1 MALFQTER
9 YDPSAA
15 PEMQWNFPV
24 TAGSYEV
31 RLGFAEIYSGTQSV
45 GARVFDVS
53 IENTV
58 VLDNYDIFADVGS
71 NKAVV
76 KSFSITSDAN
86 LDIDFGHVVENP
98 TIKSIEILATG
109 RTNELSVSPTSLD
122 FGSTAVGTTQSKT
135 VQVTNLGSSGDPS
148 IVIDQTS
155 ITGTDAPQFSDTFDD
170 AGNVTLAPGA
180 STTISV
186 SFTPASA
193 GAKSATLQ
201 IAHSGTNSPVTVVL
215 TGTGS
220 TLAGAWESRASS
232 GPARQEVSY
241 LQVGGKFY
249 LAGGSTTH
257 EVYNPATN
265 SWSTIAPLPQQL
277 DHIQGVEVAG
287 LIYYI
292 GGLQQWPGPNVDTVY
307 IYNPAT
313 NTFKQGAPMPRGRG
327 AGGVAVYG
335 GKIYYAGGLNNSVAV
350 PWFDVY
356 DPAANTWTQL
366 PDMPTARDHF
376 HAAVVNGKFY
386 AIGGRNVQINATTTV
401 NQAFDFATA
410 KWISGLAP
418 LPTARGGFGAA
429 ALGDEVLII
438 GGEGNNQTYHTVE
451 AYNTVTNTWRKL
463 ADMPTARHGIQAA
476 VCNGGVYIAAGG
488 LTQGG
493 GNPTDI
499 HEVFFLNGAKPCTS
513 SGSIGFGKSKLTGAS
528 ATRVTS
534 LQFGPD
540 GRLYAAQQNGLINV
554 YTVARTG
561 PNSYSVTATEKITA
575 VQTIPNHN
583 DDGAVNTSVTNRQ
596 VTGILVTGTATS
608 PVLYVTSS
616 DPRIGAG
623 ASGTDT
629 NLDTNSGIIS
639 RLTWNGTSWQKQ
651 DLVRGLPR
659 SEENHSPNGLQLDPA
674 SNTLYVAVGG
684 LTNQGAP
691 SNNFAL
697 LPEYA
702 LSAAVLK
709 VDLAAIGSGTYDLPT
724 LDDETRAGTADA
736 GDPFGGD
743 NAKNQAK
750 LVSNGPVQ
758 VQAAG
763 FRNPYDLVITKS
775 GRMYTIDNGAN
786 AGWGDVPKQEG
797 PSGTCTNG
805 VNEPGTTDSD
815 GLHLITGT
823 GYYGGHPN
831 PTRGNKANTF
841 NAGNPQSP
849 VPVANPVE
857 CDYRKPG
864 LEDGALTTFG
874 YSTNGIAEYTASN
887 FGGAMKGDL
896 LTASYNNTLYRLKLD
911 ATGTVV
917 TLKDALFTT
926 VDNTPL
932 DVTAQGDGG
941 PFPGTVWVGDV
952 ATGSITVFEPNDFT
966 GGTPTCTRLDDPSL
980 DEDADGYS
988 NADEIDNGT
997 DPCSAGDVPPDYD
1010 RDFISNLNDPD
1021 DDNDSLPDTSDPFAV
1036 DPNNGSTTTL
1046 PVSYTWDNN
1055 APNPGGILGLGF
1067 TGLMTNGNANY
1078 ESLFNPGNMTG
1089 GGAAG
1094 VLTIDKAAD
1103 GDALGS
1109 ANTQKYGFQFGVK
1122 SPSSGTFTA
1131 HTRIAAP
1138 FAGLTPQ
1145 DNQSMGLFLGSGD
1158 QDNYVKVVTFA
1169 NGGAGGVQALKEVGG
1184 VAATPSSSNVTLP
1197 GPDGVDLYLTVDVA
1211 AATVQPSYAVLNN
1224 GVSGPVTKVGA
1235 PLSIPSTWLTRTS
1248 TGLAVGIISTSAGPA
1263 PEFPATWDLIEV
1275 TSGPPADAT
1284 SPTITDVSPRDG
1296 ATDVAPSAT
1305 AMATFSE
1312 AMDATTLTA
1321 TTFTLIKQGTTTP
1334 VPAAVTYDGATK
1346 TAILDPTADLDAGG
1360 NYGVTVKGGSNGAKD
1375 VAGNPLATDKTWSFS
1390 VAAAP
1395 PPAPLAQDT
1404 FTRTLTGSWGTADIG
1419 GAWSVLAGNASNF
1432 AVNGSKGTIV
1442 TPTKSVEQVAQLGS
1456 VSVRDVDY
1464 RVETTF
1470 PTTVTANGN
1479 GRGLFNFLLLRRQT
1493 GGAYYRVGLYLTPA
1507 GKVLIRGQT
1516 NTGTSLFAD
1525 VDTGLGFTAGDT
1537 IALRVQAEGANPTT
1551 IRAKAWKAGTAEP
1564 SAWTVTTTN
1573 TTTALQAAGTL
1584 GIRTL
1589 NSSATVTTLSYDNL
1603 RAERLS
1609 GA

>member
-9 YDPSAA
+9 WDASSA
-15 PEMQWNFPV
+15 PEMQWRFPV

-31 RLGFAEIYSGTQSV
+31 RLAFAETYSGTQTV
-45 GARVFDVS
+45 GARIFDVS
-53 IENTV
+53 IEGTT
-58 VLDNYDIFADVGS
+58 VLDNYDVFGDVGGY
-71 NKAVV
+71 KGVV
-76 KSFSITSDAN
+76 KSFTVSSDAS
-86 LDIDFGHVVENP
+86 LDITFGHVVQNP
-98 TIKSIEILATG
+98 AIKGIEIVSTGGPNQLAA
-109 RTNELSVSPTSLD
+109 SPTSLD
-122 FGSTAVGTTQSKT
+122 FGTMAVGATNSKSL
-135 VQVTNLGSSGDPS
+135 QLTNLGGTGDPS
-148 IVIDQTS
+148 IVVDQTI
-155 ITGTDAPQFSDTFDD
+155 ITGTDALQFADTFDD
-170 AGNVTLAPGA
+170 AANVTLAPGA

-193 GAKSATLQ
+193 GTKSASLQ
-201 IAHSGTNSPVTVVL
+201 IAHSGSNSPVAVAL

-220 TLAGAWESRASS
+220 SLAGAWESRASS

-249 LAGGSTTH
+249 LAGGSTAH

-265 SWSTIAPLPQQL
+265 AWSAIAPLPQQL

-327 AGGVAVYG
+327 AGGVAAYG

-350 PWFDVY
+350 PWFDAY

-386 AIGGRNVQINATTTV
+386 AIGGRNVQINAMTTV
-401 NQAFDFATA
+401 NQAFDFAA
-410 KWISGLAP
+410 GKWTSGLAP

-438 GGEGNNQTYHTVE
+438 GGEGNGQTYHAVE

-493 GNPTDI
+493 SNPTDV
-499 HEVFFLNGAKPCTS
+499 HQVFFLNGAKPCTT
-513 SGSIGFGKSKLTGAS
+513 SGSIGFGKSKLAGAA

-534 LQFGPD
+534 VQFGPD

-575 VQTIPNHN
+575 VQAISNHN
-583 DDGAVNTSVTNRQ
+583 DNGAINTSVTNRQ
-596 VTGILVTGTATS
+596 VTGILVTGTAAS

-639 RLTWNGTSWQKQ
+639 RLTWNSTSWQKQ

-659 SEENHSPNGLQLDPA
+659 SEENHSPNGMQLDPA
-674 SNTLYVAVGG
+674 SNILYVAVGG
-684 LTNQGAP
+684 LTNKGAP

-702 LSAAVLK
+702 LSAAILK
-709 VDLAAIGSGTYDLPT
+709 VDLSAIGSGTYDLPT
-724 LDDETRAGTADA
+724 LDDETRAGTTDA
-736 GDPFGGD
+736 GDPFGGN

-758 VQAAG
+758 VHAAG
-763 FRNPYDLVITKS
+763 FRNPYDLVITKA

-786 AGWGDVPKQEG
+786 AGWGEVPKQEG
-797 PSGTCTNG
+797 PGGTCTNEA
-805 VNEPGTTDSD
+805 NEPGTTDSD
-815 GLHLITGT
+815 SLHFVTGT

-841 NAGNPQSP
+841 NPSNPQSP
-849 VPVANPVE
+849 VSEGNPVE

-864 LEDGALTTFG
+864 LEDGALTTFVP
-874 YSTNGIAEYTASN
+874 STNGITEYTASN

-896 LTASYNNTLYRLKLD
+896 LAAAHNNTIYRLKLD
-911 ATGTVV
+911 ATGTEV
-917 TLKDALFTT
+917 TVKDALFAT
-926 VDNTPL
+926 VDSTPL
-932 DVTAQGDGG
+932 DVIAQGDGG

-952 ATGSITVFEPNDFT
+952 VSGSITIFEPNDFT
-966 GGTPTCTRLDDPSL
+966 GGTPTCTRQDDPSL

-997 DPCSAGDVPPDYD
+997 DPCSAGDLPPDAD
-1010 RDFISNLNDPD
+1010 HDFKSNLNDPD

-1036 DPNNGSTTTL
+1036 DPNNGTTTTL
-1046 PVSYTWDNN
+1046 PVRYTWDNN
-1055 APNPGGILGLGF
+1055 APSAGGILGLGF
-1067 TGLMTNGNANY
+1067 TGLMSNGSANY
-1078 ESLFNPGNMTG
+1078 ESLFNPADMTG

-1094 VLTIDKAAD
+1094 VLTVDKVAD

-1109 ANTQKYGFQFGVK
+1109 TNTQKYGLQFGVK
-1122 SPSSGTFTA
+1122 PPSNGTFTV

-1145 DNQSMGLFLGSGD
+1145 DDQSMGLFLGTGD

-1169 NGGAGGVQALKEVGG
+1169 NGGAGGIQARKEVGG

-1197 GPDGVDLYLTVDVA
+1197 GPDGVDLHLTVDVA
-1211 AATVQPSYAVLNN
+1211 AATVQPSYAVINN
-1224 GVSGPVTKVGA
+1224 GVSGPVTNLGGPVA
-1235 PLSIPSTWLTRTS
+1235 IPSAWLGGTS

-1275 TSGPPADAT
+1275 TSG
-1284 SPTITDVSPRDG
+1284 G
-1296 ATDVAPSAT
+1296 GGGG
-1305 AMATFSE
+1305 
-1312 AMDATTLTA
+1312 
-1321 TTFTLIKQGTTTP
+1321 GT
-1334 VPAAVTYDGATK
+1334 
-1346 TAILDPTADLDAGG
+1346 
-1360 NYGVTVKGGSNGAKD
+1360 
-1375 VAGNPLATDKTWSFS
+1375 S
-1390 VAAAP
+1390 VAS
-1395 PPAPLAQDT
+1395 DT
-1404 FTRTLTGSWGTADIG
+1404 FTRTLTGAWGTADVG
-1419 GAWSVLAGNASNF
+1419 GAWSVLAGSASNF
-1432 AVNGSKGTIV
+1432 AVNGSKGTVV
-1442 TPTKSVEQVAQLGS
+1442 TPTKSVQQLAHLVS
-1456 VSVRDVDY
+1456 ASVRDIDY
-1464 RVETTF
+1464 RVDTTF
-1470 PTTVTANGN
+1470 PTAVTARGSK
-1479 GRGLFNFLLLRRQT
+1479 GLFSSLVLRHQAS
-1493 GGAYYRVGLYLTPA
+1493 GADYRVGLFLTGT
-1507 GKVLIRGQT
+1507 GKVFIRGQT
-1516 NTGTSLFAD
+1516 STGTNVFAD
-1525 VDTGLGFTAGDT
+1525 ADTGLTFTPGDT
-1537 IALRVQAEGANPTT
+1537 FVLRVQAEGANPTT
-1551 IRAKAWKAGTAEP
+1551 IRAKVWRAGAAEP
-1564 SAWTVTTTN
+1564 SAWMVTASDITA
-1573 TTTALQAAGTL
+1573 ALQTAGTL

-1589 NSSATVTTLSYDNL
+1589 NSSSTVTTLSFDNL
-1603 RAERLS
+1603 RADRIS

>member
-9 YDPSAA
+9 WDASST
-15 PEMQWNFPV
+15 PEMQWHFPV

-31 RLGFAEIYSGTQSV
+31 RLAFAETYSGTQSV

-53 IENTV
+53 IEGKT
-58 VLDNYDIFADVGS
+58 VLDNYDIFGDVGGY
-71 NKAVV
+71 KGVV
-76 KSFSITSDAN
+76 KSFTVSSDAS
-86 LDIDFGHVVENP
+86 LDIAFGHVVQNP
-98 TIKSIEILATG
+98 AIKGIEVASAGGPNQLAA
-109 RTNELSVSPTSLD
+109 SPPSLD
-122 FGSTAVGTTQSKT
+122 FGTMTVGVTNSKSL
-135 VQVTNLGSSGDPS
+135 QLTNLGGTGDPS
-148 IVIDQTS
+148 IVVDQTS
-155 ITGTDAPQFSDTFDD
+155 ITGTDALQFADTFDD
-170 AGNVTLAPGA
+170 AANVTLAPGA

-186 SFTPASA
+186 NFTPASA
-193 GAKSATLQ
+193 GAKLATLQ
-201 IAHSGTNSPVTVVL
+201 IAHSGSNSPVAVAL

-220 TLAGAWESRASS
+220 SLAGAWESRAPS

-241 LQVGGKFY
+241 VQVGGKFY

-265 SWSTIAPLPQQL
+265 AWSTIAPLPQQL

-292 GGLQQWPGPNVDTVY
+292 GGLQQWPGPNVNTVY

-313 NTFKQGAPMPRGRG
+313 NTFQQGAPMPRGRG
-327 AGGVAVYG
+327 AGSVAVYG
-335 GKIYYAGGLNNSVAV
+335 GKIYYAGGLNNSVAA

-386 AIGGRNVQINATTTV
+386 AIGGRNVQIDATTTV
-401 NQAFDFATA
+401 NQLFDFAA
-410 KWISGLAP
+410 GKWTSGLAP

-438 GGEGNNQTYHTVE
+438 GGEGNGQTYRTVE
-451 AYNTVTNTWRKL
+451 AYNIVTNTWRKL

-493 GNPTDI
+493 GSPTDV

-513 SGSIGFGKSKLTGAS
+513 SATPVGFGKSTLGGAT

-554 YTVARTG
+554 YTTARTG

-575 VQTIPNHN
+575 VQAIPNHN
-583 DDGAVNTSVTNRQ
+583 DNGAVNTSVINRQ

-623 ASGTDT
+623 AAGTDT

-659 SEENHSPNGLQLDPA
+659 SEENHSPNGMQLDPVD
-674 SNTLYVAVGG
+674 NILYVAVGG
-684 LTNQGAP
+684 LTNKGAP

-702 LSAAVLK
+702 LSAAILK
-709 VDLAAIGSGTYDLPT
+709 VDLSAIGSGTYDLPT
-724 LDDETRAGTADA
+724 LDDETRAGTTDA

-758 VQAAG
+758 VHAAG
-763 FRNPYDLVITKS
+763 FRNPYDLLITKS

-786 AGWGDVPKQEG
+786 AGWGEVPKQEG
-797 PSGTCTNG
+797 PGGTCTNE

-815 GLHLITGT
+815 GLHFATGT

-841 NAGNPQSP
+841 NATNPQSP
-849 VPVANPVE
+849 VATASPVE

-864 LEDGALTTFG
+864 AEDGALTTFG
-874 YSTNGIAEYTASN
+874 ASTNGLAEYTASN
-887 FGGAMKGDL
+887 FGGVLKGDL
-896 LTASYNNTLYRLKLD
+896 LAASYDNKLYRMKLD
-911 ATGTVV
+911 ATGTEVI
-917 TLKDALFTT
+917 LKDALFST
-926 VDNTPL
+926 VGSTPL
-932 DVTAQGDGG
+932 DVTALGDGG
-941 PFPGTVWVGDV
+941 PFPGTIWVGDIV
-952 ATGSITVFEPNDFT
+952 NGSITIFEPNDY
-966 GGTPTCTRLDDPSL
+966 GAGTPTCTGTDSTTL

-988 NADEIDNGT
+988 NADELDNGT
-997 DPCSAGDVPPDYD
+997 DPCSAGDVPPDAD
-1010 RDFISNLNDPD
+1010 HDFKSNLNDPD
-1021 DDNDSLPDTSDPFAV
+1021 DDNDGLPDTSDPFAV
-1036 DPNNGSTTTL
+1036 DPNNGTTTTL
-1046 PVSYTWDNN
+1046 PVRYTWDNN
-1055 APNPGGILGLGF
+1055 APSAGGILGLGF
-1067 TGLMTNGNANY
+1067 TGLMSNGSANY
-1078 ESLFNPGNMTG
+1078 ESLFNPTDMTG

-1094 VLTIDKAAD
+1094 VLTIDKVAD

-1109 ANTQKYGFQFGVK
+1109 TNTQRYGLQFGVK
-1122 SPSSGTFTA
+1122 PPSSGTFTVR
-1131 HTRIAAP
+1131 TRIAAP

-1145 DNQSMGLFLGSGD
+1145 DDQSMGLFLGTGD
-1158 QDNYVKVVTFA
+1158 QDDYVKVVTFA
-1169 NGGAGGVQALKEVGG
+1169 NGGAGGVQARKEVGG
-1184 VAATPSSSNVTLP
+1184 VAATPSSSNLTLP

-1211 AATVQPSYAVLNN
+1211 AATVQPSYAVINN
-1224 GVSGPVTKVGA
+1224 GISGPVTNVGPA
-1235 PLSIPSTWLTRTS
+1235 LAIPSAWLGGTS
-1248 TGLAVGIISTSAGPA
+1248 AGLAVGIISTSAGPA

-1275 TSGPPADAT
+1275 TSG
-1284 SPTITDVSPRDG
+1284 G
-1296 ATDVAPSAT
+1296 GG
-1305 AMATFSE
+1305 
-1312 AMDATTLTA
+1312 
-1321 TTFTLIKQGTTTP
+1321 GT
-1334 VPAAVTYDGATK
+1334 
-1346 TAILDPTADLDAGG
+1346 
-1360 NYGVTVKGGSNGAKD
+1360 
-1375 VAGNPLATDKTWSFS
+1375 S
-1390 VAAAP
+1390 VAS
-1395 PPAPLAQDT
+1395 DT
-1404 FTRTLTGSWGTADIG
+1404 FTRTLTGAWGTADVG
-1419 GAWSVLAGNASNF
+1419 GAWSVLAGSASNF
-1432 AVNGSKGTIV
+1432 AVNGSKGTIA
-1442 TPTKSVEQVAQLGS
+1442 TPTKSVQQLAHLGTA
-1456 VSVRDVDY
+1456 SVRDVDY
-1464 RVETTF
+1464 RVDTTF
-1470 PTTVTANGN
+1470 PTAVTAKGSK
-1479 GRGLFNFLLLRRQT
+1479 GLFSSLVLRHQQAS
-1493 GGAYYRVGLYLTPA
+1493 GAHYRVGLYLTGT
-1507 GKVLIRGQT
+1507 GKVFIRGQT
-1516 NTGTSLFAD
+1516 STGTNVFAD
-1525 VDTGLGFTAGDT
+1525 ADTSLTFTPGDT
-1537 IALRVQAEGANPTT
+1537 FVLRVQAEGANPTT
-1551 IRAKAWKAGTAEP
+1551 IRAKAWKAGAAEP
-1564 SAWTVTTTN
+1564 SAWMVTATD
-1573 TTTALQAAGTL
+1573 TTAALQSAGTL

-1589 NSSATVTTLSYDNL
+1589 NSSSTVTTLSFDNL
-1603 RAERLS
+1603 RADRIS